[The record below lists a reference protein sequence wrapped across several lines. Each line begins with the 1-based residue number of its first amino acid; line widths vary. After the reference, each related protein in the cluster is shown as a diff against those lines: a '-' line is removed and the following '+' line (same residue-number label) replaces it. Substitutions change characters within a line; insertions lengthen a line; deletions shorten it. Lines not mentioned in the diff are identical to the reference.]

1 MGRGGAVVSA
11 VVVVGAMVAV
21 VGAKWLDLCRSRVDV
36 TNVTVTT
43 GHIWDTSHRPFRAG
57 AHLPQWVVLS
67 DVFESCEEPPHARH
81 GNHRLGGI
89 FLAEFCHGA
98 F

>member
-21 VGAKWLDLCRSRVDV
+21 VGEKWLDLCRSRVDV

-67 DVFESCEEPPHARH
+67 DVFESVR
-81 GNHRLGGI
+81 NHHTHDMGI
-89 FLAEFCHGA
+89 IVPAA
-98 F
+98 FF